1 MQITPATT
9 TDVNAQASIVAIKA
23 REINATLKKSIDTIT
38 DSILAT
44 KKAAQKLQD
53 AQNADEVYKQTLESM
68 EQLKKVS
75 DVFTRELDFS
85 VNKEINRVVVR
96 IVDKNTKEI
105 IKVIPSEEAQYI
117 QLKIQELLGLLFDE
131 EV

>member
-1 MQITPATT
+1 MQIRPATT
-9 TDVNAQASIVAIKA
+9 TDVNAQASVVAIKA
-23 REINATLKKSIDTIT
+23 REINATLKQSIDTIT

-44 KKAAQKLQD
+44 EKAAQKLQD

-75 DVFTRELDFS
+75 DVFARELDFS